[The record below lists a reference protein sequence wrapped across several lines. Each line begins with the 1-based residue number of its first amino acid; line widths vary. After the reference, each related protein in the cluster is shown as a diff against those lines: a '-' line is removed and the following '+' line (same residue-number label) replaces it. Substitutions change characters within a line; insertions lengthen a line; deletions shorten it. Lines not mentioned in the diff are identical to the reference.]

1 MTLFDLIAG
10 LVLVAS
16 SLIGLARGA
25 TREVTTVVA
34 FAVAVAFAVLGLH
47 FVSPIMRQAIHTAW
61 IANTA
66 GVLLLFVFAYTLVRL
81 AGGALTRRVQQ
92 TAGLSGLDRILGL
105 GIGLVRG
112 LVVIGGFALL
122 MNAVTPD
129 PRPDWLTR
137 AKLYPV
143 ANMVGDGLRAFAP
156 KSLKAVHDVGAAANA
171 ASDHSPSAGDQGYS
185 PRQRKALDT
194 LVEKSR

>member
-10 LVLVAS
+10 LVLIAS
-16 SLIGLARGA
+16 ALVGFARGA

-34 FAVAVAFAVLGLH
+34 FVLAVAFAAIGVR
-47 FVSPIMRQAIHTAW
+47 FVSPIMQQAIHIPW
-61 IANTA
+61 MANTA
-66 GVLLLFVFAYTLVRL
+66 AVLLLFIFAYVVLRL
-81 AGGALTRRVQQ
+81 AAGGLSRRVQQ

-105 GIGLVRG
+105 VIGLVRG
-112 LVVIGGFALL
+112 LLVIGGFALL
-122 MNAVTPD
+122 LNAVTPE

-143 ANMVGDGLRAFAP
+143 AKAVGDGLRAFAP
-156 KSLKAVHDVGAAANA
+156 KNLKAVRDAAGRVGSGA
-171 ASDHSPSAGDQGYS
+171 DGSPPGGDRGYS
-185 PRQRKALDT
+185 QRQRKSLDA